1 MKVKYFYLCA
11 ALFALN
17 SCTNEIIED
26 GFVDKSNTISF
37 NSSTPKSRAYTSG
50 DVANTTKLQEGNF
63 GVVGYSNNA
72 LYLGTTSKAAEQTYA
87 DGNWKYANADE
98 IRYWPNN
105 NMDFYAYFPFAAT
118 GDEFSDVNNSDNV
131 MTITNNTGN
140 QDVLFASALNQAR
153 QDRVDLQFHH
163 AFSKIGG
170 INIQIQNKD
179 VTVEVKKVELINTF
193 TKGQVLVDKEGKA
206 SYGNPT
212 EHRAKDISPVTIT
225 MANTYNVSETTY
237 KTLVDNN
244 DNAYIFATNGTE
256 TNFVTNYENSESLA
270 LENGYRPFYV
280 KAKVNEVAYYV
291 GLVKLNEDGKYELWG
306 EGEVGKLNDK
316 GLEIDTNG
324 VSITT
329 STKQIEG
336 VLVADTEANG
346 GVKLVALSAKDNVT
360 GVETPEADGKAVIY
374 GTKGAV
380 VVAGADGKV
389 TIFDAMGRKV
399 KTVDAKGVTTIQMP
413 AGYYIVHT
421 AETAKSVIVM

>member
-50 DVANTTKLQEGNF
+50 DVAITTTLQTGNF
-63 GVVGYSNNA
+63 GVVGYSNHA
-72 LYLGTTSKAAEQTYA
+72 LYLGTTSKAAAQTYA

-118 GDEFSDVNNSDNV
+118 GDVFANDNNSGNV
-131 MTITNNTGN
+131 MTITNNSGN

-163 AFSKIGG
+163 AFAKIGG

-179 VTVEVKKVELINTF
+179 VTVEVNKVELINTF
-193 TKGQVLVDKEGKA
+193 TKGQVLVDKDGKA
-206 SYGNPT
+206 SYGTGT

-237 KTLVDNN
+237 KTLVNN
-244 DNAYIFATNGTE
+244 DDNAYIFATNGAE
-256 TNFVTNYENSESLA
+256 MNFVTGTGTA
-270 LENGYRPFYV
+270 LWDGTNTSWDPGKTLETLGEV
-280 KAKVNEVAYYV
+280 CLKLTCKVSTPSSIA
-291 GLVKLNEDGKYELWG
+291 GGKYYH
-306 EGEVGKLNDK
+306 VGTADSYGVMYIPISGSKITS
-316 GLEIDTNG
+316 IDP
-324 VSITT
+324 S
-329 STKQIEG
+329 
-336 VLVADTEANG
+336 
-346 GVKLVALSAKDNVT
+346 
-360 GVETPEADGKAVIY
+360 
-374 GTKGAV
+374 
-380 VVAGADGKV
+380 GADKTALLAGKRYTYNIIMENNVGFDEKGEAILLPILFKTTTMDDWDDVTV
-389 TIFDAMGRKV
+389 TI
-399 KTVDAKGVTTIQMP
+399 TL
-413 AGYYIVHT
+413 
-421 AETAKSVIVM
+421 

>member
-256 TNFVTNYENSESLA
+256 TNFVTGTNTTLWDGTKTA
-270 LENGYRPFYV
+270 LTGSTTLEDLGQV
-280 KAKVNEVAYYV
+280 CLKLTCKVSTPSSIAE
-291 GLVKLNEDGKYELWG
+291 GKYYH
-306 EGEVGKLNDK
+306 VG
-316 GLEIDTNG
+316 G
-324 VSITT
+324 
-329 STKQIEG
+329 
-336 VLVADTEANG
+336 
-346 GVKLVALSAKDNVT
+346 
-360 GVETPEADGKAVIY
+360 
-374 GTKGAV
+374 
-380 VVAGADGKV
+380 AGADAYGVMYIPITGSKITSINPSEADKTALLAGKRYTYNIIMENNVGFDKKGEAILLPILFKSTSVDDWDDVTV
-389 TIFDAMGRKV
+389 TI
-399 KTVDAKGVTTIQMP
+399 TL
-413 AGYYIVHT
+413 
-421 AETAKSVIVM
+421 